1 MSNEGMDKRLGAL
14 VRAMVREEVAAI
26 LESQAVGLR
35 NVNVDV
41 GMEDQSHADEPPGER
56 SPPLGVSPYDRV
68 AFAEHVLGEAGGGPL
83 HVSVIA
89 ERMYSLGYKHRRTP
103 KYEYQLESSL
113 NSLASPSQYPERF
126 ERVGPR
132 MLKLC

>member
-14 VRAMVREEVAAI
+14 VRAMVREEVAVI
-26 LESQAVGLR
+26 LENQAVGLR
-35 NVNVDV
+35 SADVD
-41 GMEDQSHADEPPGER
+41 MEDQSHAGEPTGER
-56 SPPLGVSPYDRV
+56 SPPPGVSPYDRV

-113 NSLASPSQYPERF
+113 NSLASPSQFPERF

>member
-1 MSNEGMDKRLGAL
+1 MSNEAMDKRLGAL

-26 LESQAVGLR
+26 LENQAVGLR
-35 NVNVDV
+35 NADVD
-41 GMEDQSHADEPPGER
+41 MKDQARAGEPTEER
-56 SPPLGVSPYDRV
+56 SPPPGVSPYDRV
-68 AFAEHVLGEAGGGPL
+68 AYAEYVLGEAGGGPL

>member
-26 LESQAVGLR
+26 LENQAVGLR
-35 NVNVDV
+35 NADVD
-41 GMEDQSHADEPPGER
+41 MEDQSHAGGPTGEL
-56 SPPLGVSPYDRV
+56 SPPPGVSPYDRV